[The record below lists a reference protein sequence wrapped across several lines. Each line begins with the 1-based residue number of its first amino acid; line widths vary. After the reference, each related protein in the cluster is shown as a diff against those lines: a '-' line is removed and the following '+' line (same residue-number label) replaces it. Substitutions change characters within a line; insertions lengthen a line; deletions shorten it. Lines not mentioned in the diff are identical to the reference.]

1 MAKFMEDVIPCAQ
14 AHGGHLWGEPFHD
27 PPPGT
32 EVLGIPITPQWAVEC
47 EGSRGG
53 CGVKA
58 VGHTPDQARQEAAA
72 FDQANLAGHF
82 G

>member
-14 AHGGHLWGEPFHD
+14 AHGGHLWGEPFQD

-32 EVLGIPITPQWAVEC
+32 EVMGIAIDTKWAVEC
-47 EGSRGG
+47 EESRGG

-58 VGHTPDQARQEAAA
+58 LGDTPDHAQQEAAQ
-72 FDQANLAGHF
+72 FDQANLEGHF